1 MQPALWDKYIEQ
13 AGENANADWMDAAT
27 AAVRRV
33 CSRVRFFTTD
43 DVWSELGSDYKTHEH
58 RAMGAVMRRAK
69 SEGWCVP
76 TLNYEVSTRE
86 IAHGRPV
93 RVWEAQ

>member
-1 MQPALWDKYIEQ
+1 MQPALWDKHIDQVEQ
-13 AGENANADWMDAAT
+13 NANREWMDAAI

-33 CSRVRFFTTD
+33 CDRQRLFTTD
-43 DVWSELGSDYKTHEH
+43 AVWDELGETYQTHEH

-69 SEGWCVP
+69 ADGWCVP
-76 TLNYEVSTRE
+76 TYNYEISTRV